1 MSDSGATHVVH
12 VMNRLDVGG
21 LENGVVNLI
30 NRMPGERFRHTI
42 VCLSGYD
49 EDFRR
54 RIRTPGV
61 EVLSLGK
68 RPGKDPAAYL
78 RMWRVL
84 RRLRPDIVHT
94 RNFGTIDMQWVAAL
108 AGVPRRIHGEH
119 GWWASDPLGQNPRH
133 LGLRRL
139 CRPVIHV
146 FVAMSKDIA
155 QWLVTSVG
163 VNPRKIRQL
172 YNGVDTERF
181 FPRTVALGSDEI
193 VIGTVGR
200 LDAVKNHE
208 GLIVAFQS
216 LLAGLPDQASRLRLV
231 IAGDGPLRQRLQE
244 VARDAGIGG
253 QVSFPGVTHDVPS
266 ILRGFDVFVLPSVNE
281 GISNTILEAMASSLP
296 VVAARVGG
304 NPELVESGRTGTL
317 YDPSVSAALG
327 DALKTYLLDP
337 NLRRAHG
344 SAGRDRV
351 ERHFSLSAMVSGYE
365 ALYRMSPGRPGNGVE
380 TPVHGQMH

>member
-12 VMNRLDVGG
+12 VINRLDVGG

-30 NRMPGERFRHTI
+30 NRLPGERFRHTI

-54 RIRTPGV
+54 RIRTQGV

-68 RPGKDPAAYL
+68 KPGKDPAAYL
-78 RMWRVL
+78 RMCRVL
-84 RRLRPDIVHT
+84 RRLRPDVVHT
-94 RNFGTIDMQWVAAL
+94 RNFGTVDMQWVAAL

-119 GWWASDPLGQNPRH
+119 GWEASDPKGQNPRY
-133 LGLRRL
+133 LALRRL

-146 FVAMSKDIA
+146 FVPMSKDLA
-155 QWLVTSVG
+155 RWLQASVG
-163 VNPRKIRQL
+163 VSPRKIQQL
-172 YNGVDTERF
+172 YSGVDTERF
-181 FPRTVALGSDEI
+181 CRSPGRPGSDEI

-208 GLIVAFQS
+208 ELIAAFRR
-216 LLAGLPDQASRLRLV
+216 LLGELPDIAPRLRLV

-244 VARDAGIGG
+244 LARDAGIGDR
-253 QVSFPGVTHDVPS
+253 VVFSGVAKDVPS
-266 ILRGFDVFVLPSVNE
+266 VLRSLDVFALPSVNE

-304 NPELVESGRTGTL
+304 NPELVENGRTGTL
-317 YDPSVSAALG
+317 YDPAAPDSLA
-327 DALKTYLLDP
+327 DALKPYLLDAG
-337 NLRRAHG
+337 LRHAHG
-344 SAGRDRV
+344 AAGRDRV
-351 ERHFSLSAMVSGYE
+351 ERHFSLGTMVSRYE
-365 ALYRMSPGRPGNGVE
+365 ALYRTSPARPGDGAE
-380 TPVHGQMH
+380 TPVHGHMR

>member
-1 MSDSGATHVVH
+1 
-12 VMNRLDVGG
+12 MNRLDVGG

-30 NRMPGERFRHTI
+30 NRMPGERFRHSI

-68 RPGKDPAAYL
+68 KPGKDPAAYL
-78 RMWRVL
+78 RMWRAL

-119 GWWASDPLGQNPRH
+119 GWEASDPRGQNRRH

-155 QWLVTSVG
+155 QWLESSVG
-163 VNPRKIRQL
+163 VNPQKIRQL

-181 FPRTVALGSDEI
+181 FASDVRAGADEI

-200 LDAVKNHE
+200 LDAVKYHE
-208 GLIVAFQS
+208 GLIVAFQR
-216 LLAGLPDQASRLRLV
+216 LLAELPSVASGLRLV
-231 IAGDGPLRQRLQE
+231 IAGDGPLRQRLE
-244 VARDAGIGG
+244 GLARDAGIEA
-253 QVSFPGVTHDVPS
+253 QVTFAGVTHDVPL
-266 ILRGFDVFVLPSVNE
+266 ILRRFDVFVLPSINE

-317 YDPSVSAALG
+317 YDPAVPGALG
-327 DALKTYLLDP
+327 DALKAYVLDP
-337 NLRRAHG
+337 ELRRVHG
-344 SAGRDRV
+344 VAGRDRV
-351 ERHFSLSAMVSGYE
+351 ERHFSLGAMVAGYE
-365 ALYRMSPGRPGNGVE
+365 ALYCTCPARPGSGVE
-380 TPVHGQMH
+380 TPARGRMH